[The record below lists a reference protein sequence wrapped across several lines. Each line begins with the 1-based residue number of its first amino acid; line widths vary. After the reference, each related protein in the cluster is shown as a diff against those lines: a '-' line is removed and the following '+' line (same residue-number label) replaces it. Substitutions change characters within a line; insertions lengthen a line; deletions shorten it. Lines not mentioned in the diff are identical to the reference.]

1 MCQKNNKDDVFH
13 FCNCFDKAGNPLTG
27 TDVENT
33 AYYACC
39 NCPGERRDQ
48 YSIFEDLTINNQSF
62 SLGNIRNVSLNG
74 CPKIKIEQALQV
86 EQLFISD
93 TSQVTI
99 LDGAKMANL
108 NLLSVKG
115 RSRRTDLIFEAN
127 TQNWA
132 SKITSL
138 SLSNVKL
145 VSLPKA
151 IVLKSLFLVDSFVGS
166 DIQDFGNLE
175 PGIEEIKVLSSEIEN
190 VRSLNVLSS
199 MVINKEM
206 TFENNTIL
214 SSCSSCEND
223 EATCFIDSINT
234 FQNNSFPCSCQDGCE
249 CNKAITR
256 FSCDEDIANQTFC
269 SDVSDKSGTRN

>member
-1 MCQKNNKDDVFH
+1 MLFQ
-13 FCNCFDKAGNPLTG
+13 
-27 TDVENT
+27 
-33 AYYACC
+33 
-39 NCPGERRDQ
+39 
-48 YSIFEDLTINNQSF
+48 DLTINNQSF

-115 RSRRTDLIFEAN
+115 RSRRSDLILEAN

-145 VSLPKA
+145 VSLPEA
-151 IVLKSLFLVDSFVGS
+151 IALKSLFLVDSFVGR

-199 MVINKEM
+199 MAINKEM

-249 CNKAITR
+249 CNKGKI
-256 FSCDEDIANQTFC
+256 FLFYLNPL
-269 SDVSDKSGTRN
+269 N